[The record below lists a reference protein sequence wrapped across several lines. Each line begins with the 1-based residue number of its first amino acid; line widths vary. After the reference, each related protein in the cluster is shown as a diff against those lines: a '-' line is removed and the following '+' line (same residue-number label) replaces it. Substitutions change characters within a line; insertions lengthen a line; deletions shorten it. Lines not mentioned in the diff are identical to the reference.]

1 MQPIIKWTGSKRFQA
16 PQIVNRFPKEIDT
29 YYECFLG
36 GGSVL
41 GELMER
47 VVNGT
52 TWNVRRFICIDTNE
66 DLICIWKMIKNFP
79 DKLCD
84 EYENLYNLYN
94 KFSDYD
100 YKKEIYYKIKDQY
113 NILRRNRE
121 NPELRGILFNWLLR
135 NCFNGLVRYSKKGD
149 FNTSCHFT
157 RNGIQPDKFR
167 QIVNEWSK
175 YLNICGVNFFCAS
188 YKDVIDLNRLKD
200 IDILYCDPP
209 YMKDEGMYD
218 YDKFDYKEFF
228 DYLRKTKCQ
237 YYLSYDGKSGKANNT
252 FDMPKDLYD
261 THEYIASSQS
271 SFKRLV
277 KGEYVDVYDSLYIKN
292 AKE

>member
-16 PQIVNRFPKEIDT
+16 PQIVDRFPKEIDT

-41 GELMER
+41 GELMDR
-47 VVNGT
+47 VINGNT
-52 TWNVRRFICIDTNE
+52 YHVKRFVCIDINE
-66 DLICIWKMIKNFP
+66 DLINIWKFIKNFP

-100 YKKEIYYKIKDQY
+100 YKKEIYYQIRDQY
-113 NILRRNRE
+113 NILRRNKD
-121 NPELRGILFNWLLR
+121 NPELRGIFFNWLLR

-167 QIVNEWSK
+167 ELVNDWSDK
-175 YLNICGVNFFCAS
+175 LNRLNVVFICAS
-188 YKDVIDLNRLKD
+188 YQDVIDINNLTNKD
-200 IDILYCDPP
+200 VLYCDPP
-209 YMKDEGMYD
+209 YANSDGMYD
-218 YDKFDYKEFF
+218 YGNFDNKEFF
-228 DYLRKTKCQ
+228 NDLRKVKCN
-237 YYLSYDGKSGKANNT
+237 YYLSYDGKSGDINNT
-252 FDMPKDLYD
+252 FEMPNDLYD
-261 THEYIASSQS
+261 KHEYIASSQS

-292 AKE
+292 ARA